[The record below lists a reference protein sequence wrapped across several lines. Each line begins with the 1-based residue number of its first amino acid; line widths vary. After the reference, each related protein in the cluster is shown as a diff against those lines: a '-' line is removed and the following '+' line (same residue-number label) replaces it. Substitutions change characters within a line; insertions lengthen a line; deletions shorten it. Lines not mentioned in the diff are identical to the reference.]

1 MLGVAKEINNMSNE
15 LYRSPLKAR
24 NKTIRIISSPFEN
37 VIEFTAS
44 SSGGTV
50 NTVATAPASLNVTLN
65 GTSYRIA
72 LHT

>member
-1 MLGVAKEINNMSNE
+1 MASEFQ
-15 LYRSPLKAR
+15 RSPIKAKNR
-24 NKTIRIISSPFEN
+24 AVRIDSQNFTN

-65 GTSYRIA
+65 GTAYRIA
-72 LHT
+72 LHS

>member
-1 MLGVAKEINNMSNE
+1 MASEFQ
-15 LYRSPLKAR
+15 RSPIKAK
-24 NKTIRIISSPFEN
+24 NKSVRIDGQGFTN

-72 LHT
+72 LHS

>member
-1 MLGVAKEINNMSNE
+1 MSAEFQRSTKKAKNQ
-15 LYRSPLKAR
+15 P
-24 NKTIRIISSPFEN
+24 IRFDSQGFTN
-37 VIEFTAS
+37 VVEFTAS

-72 LHT
+72 LHS

>member
-1 MLGVAKEINNMSNE
+1 MATEFMRNIRKAKNKALRFDTQGFTNVFEI
-15 LYRSPLKAR
+15 
-24 NKTIRIISSPFEN
+24 
-37 VIEFTAS
+37 TAS

-50 NTVATAPASLNVTLN
+50 NTVATSPASLNVTLN

>member
-1 MLGVAKEINNMSNE
+1 MANE
-15 LYRSPLKAR
+15 FQRSPIKA
-24 NKTIRIISSPFEN
+24 KGKAIRINSQGFTN
-37 VIEFTAS
+37 AIEFTAS

-72 LHT
+72 LHS

>member
-1 MLGVAKEINNMSNE
+1 MANEFARSTRKAKN
-15 LYRSPLKAR
+15 KA
-24 NKTIRIISSPFEN
+24 IRFDTQGFTN

-50 NTVATAPASLNVTLN
+50 NTVATSPASLNVTLN

>member
-1 MLGVAKEINNMSNE
+1 MANEFVRSTRKAKGKALRFDAQGQTNVFEI
-15 LYRSPLKAR
+15 
-24 NKTIRIISSPFEN
+24 
-37 VIEFTAS
+37 TAS

-72 LHT
+72 LHS

>member
-1 MLGVAKEINNMSNE
+1 MASEFQ
-15 LYRSPLKAR
+15 RSPIKAKNR
-24 NKTIRIISSPFEN
+24 AVRIDGQGFTN

-72 LHT
+72 LHS

>member
-1 MLGVAKEINNMSNE
+1 MSNE
-15 LYRSPLKAR
+15 LFRSPIKAK
-24 NKTIRIISSPFEN
+24 NKTVRIVSTPFEN
-37 VIEFTAS
+37 VIEFTVS

-72 LHT
+72 LHN

>member
-1 MLGVAKEINNMSNE
+1 MSNE
-15 LYRSPLKAR
+15 LFRSPIKAK
-24 NKTIRIISSPFEN
+24 NKTVRIISTPFEN
-37 VIEFTAS
+37 VIEFTVS

-72 LHT
+72 LHS

>member
-1 MLGVAKEINNMSNE
+1 MAKEFV
-15 LYRSPLKAR
+15 RSERKAKGR
-24 NKTIRIISSPFEN
+24 ALRFNSEGFTNVFE
-37 VIEFTAS
+37 ITAS

-72 LHT
+72 LHS

>member
-1 MLGVAKEINNMSNE
+1 MSTE
-15 LYRSPLKAR
+15 LFRSPIKAK
-24 NKTIRIISSPFEN
+24 NKTVRIVSTPFEN

-72 LHT
+72 LHS

>member
-1 MLGVAKEINNMSNE
+1 MANE
-15 LYRSPLKAR
+15 FQRSPIKAK
-24 NKTIRIISSPFEN
+24 NKSVRIDGSNFDN

>member
-1 MLGVAKEINNMSNE
+1 MANE
-15 LYRSPLKAR
+15 FQRSPIKAK
-24 NKTIRIISSPFEN
+24 NKSVRIDGSNFAN

-72 LHT
+72 LHS

>member
-1 MLGVAKEINNMSNE
+1 MADQFQ
-15 LYRSPLKAR
+15 RSPIKA
-24 NKTIRIISSPFEN
+24 KGKAVRINSEGFAN

-72 LHT
+72 LHS

>member
-1 MLGVAKEINNMSNE
+1 MANEFVRSVRKAKG
-15 LYRSPLKAR
+15 KA
-24 NKTIRIISSPFEN
+24 IRFDTQGQTN

-50 NTVATAPASLNVTLN
+50 GVGSAPASLNVTLN

-72 LHT
+72 LHS

>member
-1 MLGVAKEINNMSNE
+1 MATEFQ
-15 LYRSPLKAR
+15 RSPLKA
-24 NKTIRIISSPFEN
+24 KGKAIRINSQGFTN
-37 VIEFTAS
+37 AIEFTAS

-72 LHT
+72 LHS

>member
-1 MLGVAKEINNMSNE
+1 MSNE
-15 LYRSPLKAR
+15 FQRSPIKAK
-24 NKTIRIISSPFEN
+24 NKSVRIDGSNFAN

-72 LHT
+72 LHS

>member
-1 MLGVAKEINNMSNE
+1 MA
-15 LYRSPLKAR
+15 
-24 NKTIRIISSPFEN
+24 
-37 VIEFTAS
+37 IEFVRSTRKAKGKAIRFDTQGLTNVFEITAS

-50 NTVATAPASLNVTLN
+50 NTVATSPASLNVTLN

>member
-1 MLGVAKEINNMSNE
+1 MASEFQ
-15 LYRSPLKAR
+15 RSPIKAK
-24 NKTIRIISSPFEN
+24 NKAVRIDGQGFTN

-50 NTVATAPASLNVTLN
+50 DTVATAPASLNVTLN

-72 LHT
+72 LHS

>member
-1 MLGVAKEINNMSNE
+1 MATEFMRNTRKAKN
-15 LYRSPLKAR
+15 KALR
-24 NKTIRIISSPFEN
+24 FDTQGFTN

-50 NTVATAPASLNVTLN
+50 NTVATSPASLNVTLN

>member
-1 MLGVAKEINNMSNE
+1 MASEFQ
-15 LYRSPLKAR
+15 RSPIKAK
-24 NKTIRIISSPFEN
+24 NKAVRIDSQGFTN
-37 VIEFTAS
+37 VLEITAA

-72 LHT
+72 LHS

>member
-1 MLGVAKEINNMSNE
+1 MANEFVRSQRKAKG
-15 LYRSPLKAR
+15 KA
-24 NKTIRIISSPFEN
+24 IRFDTQGLTN

-65 GTSYRIA
+65 GASYRIA

>member
-1 MLGVAKEINNMSNE
+1 MANE
-15 LYRSPLKAR
+15 FQRSPLKA
-24 NKTIRIISSPFEN
+24 KGKAIRINSQGFTN
-37 VIEFTAS
+37 AIEFTAS

-72 LHT
+72 LHS

>member
-1 MLGVAKEINNMSNE
+1 MANEFVRSTRKAKNKAIRFDTQGFTNVFEI
-15 LYRSPLKAR
+15 
-24 NKTIRIISSPFEN
+24 
-37 VIEFTAS
+37 TAS

-65 GTSYRIA
+65 GISYRIA

>member
-1 MLGVAKEINNMSNE
+1 MSNE
-15 LYRSPLKAR
+15 LFRSPIKAK
-24 NKTIRIISSPFEN
+24 NKTVRMVSTPFEN

-72 LHT
+72 LHS

>member
-1 MLGVAKEINNMSNE
+1 MSNE
-15 LYRSPLKAR
+15 LFRSPIKAK
-24 NKTIRIISSPFEN
+24 NKTVRIVSTPFEN

-72 LHT
+72 LHS

>member
-1 MLGVAKEINNMSNE
+1 MANE
-15 LYRSPLKAR
+15 FVRSQLKA
-24 NKTIRIISSPFEN
+24 KGKAIRFDTQGLTN

-50 NTVATAPASLNVTLN
+50 NTVATSPASLNVTLN

-72 LHT
+72 LHS